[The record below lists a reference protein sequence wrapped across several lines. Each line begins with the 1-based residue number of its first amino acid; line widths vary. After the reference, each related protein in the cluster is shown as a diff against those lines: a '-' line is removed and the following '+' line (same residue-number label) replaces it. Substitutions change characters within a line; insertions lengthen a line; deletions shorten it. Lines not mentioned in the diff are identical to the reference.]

1 MEDLRNQ
8 LGIEDDKP
16 IPADYNIPY
25 FVHQENMNRMDMSH
39 KRVEK
44 WLIAVC
50 IVIFVALIGT
60 NGYWIWNESQYEDVV
75 TTVTQEATSDG
86 GGSAT
91 INGDNAGAVF
101 YGESE
106 TNGNN

>member
-44 WLIAVC
+44 WLVALCV
-50 IVIFVALIGT
+50 VIFIALIGT
-60 NGYWIWNESQYEDVV
+60 NGAWMWYESQFIDEV
-75 TTVTQEATSDG
+75 TVTQETTSE
-86 GGSAT
+86 
-91 INGDNAGAVF
+91 NGDAIIHGENAGATI
-101 YGESE
+101 YGQGKA
-106 TNGNN
+106 GNN

>member
-1 MEDLRNQ
+1 MEDLRKQ

-44 WLIAVC
+44 WLVAVC

-86 GGSAT
+86 GSAT

-101 YGESE
+101 YGESK
-106 TNGNN
+106 TDGDN